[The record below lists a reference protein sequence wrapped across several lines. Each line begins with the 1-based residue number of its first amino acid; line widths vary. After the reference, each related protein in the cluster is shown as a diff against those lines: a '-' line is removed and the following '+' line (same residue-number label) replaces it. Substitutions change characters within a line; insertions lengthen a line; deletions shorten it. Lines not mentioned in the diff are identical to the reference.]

1 MTSNS
6 REDVD
11 VTISII
17 IVNYNVRV
25 LLENLL
31 HSLFASLGDIPSEIF
46 LVDNASVDG
55 SVEMVRREFP
65 SVKLIETGENIG
77 FARANNVA
85 LRRCRGKYILL
96 INPDTFVQEDTIPT
110 MIRFLEENPKVG
122 MAGCKIINPDGT
134 LEPACRRSF
143 PTPWV
148 AFTKLSGLSNIFP
161 RSRFFA
167 RYNLTYLNEDES
179 YEVDAISGSFMMLRR
194 EVYEAV
200 GGLDETYF
208 MYGEDLDWCY
218 RINQAGW
225 SVFYTPKTKIIHY
238 GGESTK
244 RSSIDATAHFHEA
257 MRLFVKKNL
266 KLGKQGTAFIN
277 LGIFLRSVFS
287 RWQRSMRRAWP
298 VLVDMIIV
306 CLALVLGEFIR
317 FGSLPSFP
325 SYAYPTIYIATVL
338 ISFSVLFLAGTYT
351 KFDYPVSR
359 SMIGVLFSFIIIS
372 SIVFFFKDFAFSRG
386 VVLLAAL
393 ISLVGVPGWRLLRQL
408 ISTAGRSSP
417 FNGSPTLLVGINEL
431 TPDIIKKLRT
441 ARAGGYHLIGII
453 DTSMRRIG
461 ESFEGVPIL
470 GSTDNIGKIIDENR
484 IQNVIFCPGVLRYAE
499 ILSIISRTR
508 GMPVHYRLVAQN
520 MEYIV
525 GKAGIDELGTLPMVD
540 IEYNLERLS
549 HRVGKR
555 LFDLAV
561 AIPGLLFVFPF
572 VYIFRS
578 KSGPGR
584 MRTFILG
591 LPDVVLGRRS
601 IVGRSETSE
610 QAQNLYLGKPGLT
623 GLAELQEA
631 TLSSEER
638 EHLDVQYAR
647 NHTLFLDFEILVRSI
662 ISFLRTQPAYKE
674 PKRNNGEDNTRI

>member
-6 REDVD
+6 PENAA

-17 IVNYNVRV
+17 IVNYNVRL

-31 HSLFASLGDIPSEIF
+31 HSLYASLGDIPAEIF

-65 SVKLIETGENIG
+65 SVILVESGENIG
-77 FARANNVA
+77 FARANNLA

-96 INPDTFVQEDTIPT
+96 INPDTFVQEDTIPS
-110 MIRFLEENPKVG
+110 MIRFFEENPMVG

-148 AFTKLSGLSNIFP
+148 AFSKLSGLSNLFP
-161 RSRFFA
+161 RSRLFA

-194 EVYEAV
+194 EVYDAV

-208 MYGEDLDWCY
+208 MYGEDLDWCF
-218 RINQAGW
+218 RVREAGW
-225 SVFYTPKTKIIHY
+225 KVFYSHKTKIIHF

-244 RSSIDATAHFHEA
+244 RSSIDSTALFYEA

-266 KLGKQGTAFIN
+266 KLGKPGTAVIN
-277 LGIFLRSVFS
+277 FGIFLRSVLS
-287 RWQRSMRRAWP
+287 RWQQATRRIWP
-298 VLVDMIIV
+298 VVVDMIIV
-306 CLALVLGEFIR
+306 CLSLVLAEVVR

-325 SYAYPTIYIATVL
+325 SYAYPTIYIAAVV
-338 ISFSVLFLAGTYT
+338 ISFSALFLAGAYT
-351 KFDYPVSR
+351 KYDYPVSR
-359 SMIGVLFSFIIIS
+359 SVLGVLFSFIIIS

-386 VVLLAAL
+386 VVLIAAL
-393 ISLVGVPGWRLLRQL
+393 ISLVGIPGWRLVRQL
-408 ISTAGRSSP
+408 ISTTGRSSP
-417 FNGSPTLLVGINEL
+417 FSGSPTLLVGINEL
-431 TPDIIKKLRT
+431 TSDIIKKLRT
-441 ARAGGYHLIGII
+441 THTGSYHLMGII

-461 ESFEGVPIL
+461 ESFDDVPIL
-470 GSTDNIGKIIDENR
+470 GSIDNIGKIINENSIR
-484 IQNVIFCPGVLRYAE
+484 NVIFCPGVLRYAE

-508 GMPVHYRLVAQN
+508 GMPVHYRMVAQN

-555 LFDLAV
+555 LFDLAFAV
-561 AIPGLLFVFPF
+561 PGLLFVYPF
-572 VYIFRS
+572 AYIFG
-578 KSGPGR
+578 SGSHQSR

-591 LPDVVLGRRS
+591 LPDVARGRRS
-601 IVGRSETSE
+601 LVGRSEISG
-610 QAQNLYLGKPGLT
+610 QPQNLYLGKPGLT
-623 GLAELQEA
+623 GLAKLQGT
-631 TLSSEER
+631 TLSPEER

-662 ISFLRTQPAYKE
+662 ISFLRTPTHE
-674 PKRNNGEDNTRI
+674 ERKRNHGEDNT